1 MIVVSKKIPKLL
13 MMIRGLGPSLL
24 VLLGWDFLIVLGY
37 KVMHW
42 SWVGS
47 RNLPLAFY
55 GVAIGV
61 IVGFRNSSAYA
72 RWWEARTLWGTIVNE
87 SRTLARQVLTTMAS
101 KGTATA
107 IEQAEVAAVQRRL
120 VLYQVAYVHA
130 LRQQLRGLDPLPAVA
145 HLLPD
150 EDSAELARQKNLAL
164 TLQCRMS
171 AMLIAGRERGWLDQW
186 EWQAI
191 DGSMA
196 DLMDAQ
202 GGTERIKNTPM
213 PAQFEF
219 FPRFFVEIY
228 CVMLPVGLV
237 ETLGWFTPL
246 GSTLVGFMFLALD
259 KIGND
264 LEDPFDNT
272 IFDVPITAIAT
283 TIEINLRQLLG
294 ETELPAPEQPIR
306 GVLW

>member
-1 MIVVSKKIPKLL
+1 MIVSQKIPQLM
-13 MMIRGLGPSLL
+13 MMIRGLGWSLL
-24 VLLGWDFLIVLGY
+24 VLLGWDFAIVLGY

-42 SWVGS
+42 GWVGS
-47 RNLPLAFY
+47 RNVPLTFY
-55 GVAIGV
+55 GLAIG
-61 IVGFRNSSAYA
+61 IVVSFWNSSAYA
-72 RWWEARTLWGTIVNE
+72 RWWEARTLWGAIVNK
-87 SRTLARQVLTTMAS
+87 SRTLARQVLTTMS
-101 KGTATA
+101 HQATA
-107 IEQAEVAAVQRRL
+107 IEQAEVAAVQRQL

-130 LRQQLRGLDPLPAVA
+130 LRQQLRGLDPLAAIA

-150 EDSAELARQKNLAL
+150 EDSAELAREKNLAL

-171 AMLIAGRERGWLDQW
+171 AMLIAARERGWLDQW

-191 DGSMA
+191 DDSMA

-202 GGTERIKNTPM
+202 GGAERIKNTPM
-213 PAQFEF
+213 PKQFDHF
-219 FPRFFVEIY
+219 LRFFVHFY
-228 CVMLPVGLV
+228 CLMLPVGLV

-246 GSTLVGFMFLALD
+246 GSTLVGFMFLALE

-264 LEDPFDNT
+264 LEEPFANT
-272 IFDVPITAIAT
+272 VFDVPMTAIAT

-294 ETELPAPEQPIR
+294 ETELPPPEQPVH

>member
-1 MIVVSKKIPKLL
+1 MIVSLKIPQL
-13 MMIRGLGPSLL
+13 MTMIRGLGLSLL
-24 VLLGWDFLIVLGY
+24 LLLGWDFAIVLGY

-42 SWVGS
+42 GWVGS
-47 RNLPLAFY
+47 RNVPLTFY
-55 GVAIGV
+55 GLAIG
-61 IVGFRNSSAYA
+61 IVVSFWNSSAYA
-72 RWWEARTLWGTIVNE
+72 RWWEARTLWGAIVNK
-87 SRTLARQVLTTMAS
+87 SRTLARQVLTTMS
-101 KGTATA
+101 HQATA
-107 IEQAEVAAVQRRL
+107 IEQAEVAAVQRQL

-130 LRQQLRGLDPLPAVA
+130 LRQQLRGLDPLAAIA

-150 EDSAELARQKNLAL
+150 EDSAELAREKNLAL

-171 AMLIAGRERGWLDQW
+171 AMLIAARERGWLDQW

-191 DGSMA
+191 DDSMA

-202 GGTERIKNTPM
+202 GGAERIKNTPM
-213 PAQFEF
+213 PKQFDHF
-219 FPRFFVEIY
+219 LKFFVHFY
-228 CVMLPVGLV
+228 CLMLPVGLV

-246 GSTLVGFMFLALD
+246 GSTLVGFMFLALE

-264 LEDPFDNT
+264 LEQPFANT
-272 IFDVPITAIAT
+272 VFDVPMTAIAT

-294 ETELPAPEQPIR
+294 ETELPPPEQPIR